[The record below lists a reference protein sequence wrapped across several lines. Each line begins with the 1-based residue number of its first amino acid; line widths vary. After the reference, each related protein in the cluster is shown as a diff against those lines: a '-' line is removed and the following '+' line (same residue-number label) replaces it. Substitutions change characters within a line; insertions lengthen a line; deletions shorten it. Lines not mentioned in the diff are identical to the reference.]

1 MSLGPSPDRWAREG
15 ELLVCPVQVHA
26 DLRTL
31 ARDTVAAGL
40 RSARAP
46 RWGLHHPLDARLEA
60 DRLTLRLGPSRAP
73 DRGPT
78 PFARWRDRRL
88 LPLLDVLLR
97 CHARGIAGFD
107 GPVAG
112 RWVPPPGWFLPP
124 PGPPP
129 PETLAADR
137 GLLRAWTLTEL
148 ASEAPR
154 HPADQGLI
162 RGVLSALDEGDEPR
176 LQGLLDDERRQAA
189 LRAAEHPEAPSFLS
203 LLTEA
208 ELFERLTTVY
218 RYRVV
223 PEDELDAL
231 GLEAGA
237 LVVLEVETGWR
248 DPAFPPIARPSP
260 QELWDALV
268 DASRTTPE
276 LILSE
281 MLPNPLAARRAGV
294 SARWIKVHDDQPLLF
309 VRRDAE
315 EIPPEGFVRPHL
327 TGDVVLMERKR
338 RLTAFAGE
346 HPGIEALLA
355 LPAAPHPFHQ
365 NPQPRADLEEA
376 VLATRGVF
384 AVQGP
389 PGTGKTHLATEVV
402 RRFLARNPA
411 GRVLVC
417 AKEHF
422 ALDHINRKI
431 CAALERDGVPF
442 RAFRSVSMAKR
453 RRSRA
458 EVDDRWLATSVAREL
473 GQRGWTPEQAGWADW
488 QASVSAA
495 QDQRLAGL
503 GLAAANLVFATTMDS
518 LLVELLDTD
527 SFDLV
532 IVEEAGKCYPSE
544 LLHALCLGRTALM
557 IGDQRQLPPYQ
568 ERRTREAIDAWERS
582 LARASEKLEHHRH
595 MALRFGAVFESL
607 HALHRA
613 TGRLGEAERS
623 WVRPFEH
630 LFDRL
635 STRHRLE
642 EQFRMEAPLSD
653 LVGQVFYGRPF
664 QHRKGELVASG
675 LLSARPLGEALPPEL
690 DVPLLWIDTPHM
702 VTVPEATEDDQK
714 RGVRDNAYEANL
726 VVRYLTRL
734 RAGVDLDLVIL
745 TPYNA
750 QKALLLGSEALRGA
764 LARVTRRSAEEVV
777 RTTDEY
783 QGREAELTI
792 LSLVRNNS
800 QGARAW
806 GFMTEPERLNVMFSR
821 ARFRQVVIG
830 CSAHIE
836 RHKDEAADLFAV
848 WAAYR
853 ASASDPARARI
864 LRAEEVARG

>member
-1 MSLGPSPDRWAREG
+1 MSLGLPPDRWSREG
-15 ELLVCPVQVHA
+15 NVLVCPFQVHP
-26 DLRTL
+26 DLL
-31 ARDTVAAGL
+31 AVARDAVAYAL
-40 RSARAP
+40 RAARAGS
-46 RWGLHHPLDARLEA
+46 WGLHHPLEVCLEA
-60 DRLTLRLGPSRAP
+60 DRLTLRLAP
-73 DRGPT
+73 TAAPANTRP
-78 PFARWRDRRL
+78 PFSRWRDRHL
-88 LPLLDVLLR
+88 LPLLDVLLS
-97 CHARGIAGFD
+97 CHEREISGFNA
-107 GPVAG
+107 PIAG

-124 PGPPP
+124 SDAPRPDA
-129 PETLAADR
+129 LAADR
-137 GLLRAWTLTEL
+137 ALLRAWVETEL
-148 ASEAPR
+148 AHDAPR
-154 HPADQGLI
+154 HPEDHALI
-162 RGVLSALDEGDEPR
+162 RGLLAALDDTDEAQLR
-176 LQGLLDDERRQAA
+176 RLLDDERQRAS
-189 LRAAEHPEAPSFLS
+189 LRAAERPEPPSFLT

-223 PEDELDAL
+223 PEHELDAL

-237 LVVLEVETGWR
+237 LVVLEVDAGWR
-248 DPAFPPIARPSP
+248 DPGFPRFTRPSP

-276 LILSE
+276 LVLSE
-281 MLPNPLAARRAGV
+281 MMPNPLATRRAGS

-309 VRRDAE
+309 VRGDGE
-315 EIPPEGFVRPHL
+315 EIPPRGFVRSHL
-327 TGDVVLMERKR
+327 AGDVALMARKR
-338 RLTAFAGE
+338 RFTAFAGQ
-346 HPGIEALLA
+346 HPGVEALLT
-355 LPAAPHPFHQ
+355 LPAAPTPFKE
-365 NPQPRADLEEA
+365 NPQSRADLEEA

-431 CAALERDGVPF
+431 CAALEHDGVAF
-442 RAFRSVSMAKR
+442 RAFRSVSQAKR
-453 RRSRA
+453 RRGRG
-458 EVDDRWLATSVAREL
+458 EVDERWLATSVASEL
-473 GQRGWTPEQAGWADW
+473 GERGWAPEQAGWADW

-495 QDQRLAGL
+495 QDQRLASL

-518 LLVELLDTD
+518 LMVELLDTD

-568 ERRTREAIDAWERS
+568 ERRTREAVDAWERS
-582 LARASEKLEHHRH
+582 LMRAWEDDQHHQQMRT
-595 MALRFGAVFESL
+595 RFGEVFEAL
-607 HALHRA
+607 YALHRA
-613 TGRLGEAERS
+613 TGRLSDAEKS
-623 WVRPFEH
+623 WIRPFEH

-664 QHRKGELVASG
+664 QHRKTELVARG
-675 LLSARPLGEALPPEL
+675 LLADRPLGDALPPEL
-690 DVPLLWIDTPHM
+690 DVPLLWVDTPHM

-714 RGVRDNAYEANL
+714 RGVRDNAFEVEL

-734 RAGVDLDLVIL
+734 EPGVDLDLVIL

-764 LARVTRRSAEEVV
+764 LARVTRRPVEAVV

-821 ARFRQVVIG
+821 ARYRQVVIG

-836 RHKDEAADLFAV
+836 RHKDEAADLYRV
-848 WAAYR
+848 WLAYR
-853 ASASDPARARI
+853 AAAANPVRARI
-864 LRAEEVARG
+864 LSAAEVRRG